1 MIEIVCEVVVKPEA
15 SGLFA
20 LAYGPGGAWS
30 DLFTRAA
37 GFRGITVLRD
47 AHDPQHFVIM
57 EVWDSEEQRAQSLAE
72 HEAEYAALQVT
83 LDDWVVSSRELG
95 TFGILSE
102 ATVRARPGTSQP
114 ATSRGRRARGS
125 RG

>member
-47 AHDPQHFVIM
+47 AHDPQHFVIV
-57 EVWDSEEQRAQSLAE
+57 EVWDSEEARAQSLIDHAT
-72 HEAEYAALQVT
+72 AYAALQAT
-83 LDDWVVSSRELG
+83 LSEWVVSTRELG
-95 TFGILSE
+95 IFGILSE

-114 ATSRGRRARGS
+114 VTSRGRRARGS
-125 RG
+125 KH

>member
-47 AHDPQHFVIM
+47 APQGFWVSGLPTVADVIVVGQ
-57 EVWDSEEQRAQSLAE
+57 EYVTDGIAVRVTRREQE
-72 HEAEYAALQVT
+72 
-83 LDDWVVSSRELG
+83 
-95 TFGILSE
+95 
-102 ATVRARPGTSQP
+102 
-114 ATSRGRRARGS
+114 
-125 RG
+125 